1 MSRLSI
7 RWRLTLWY
15 SAVLAGVLAVFG
27 ISVYLLMQRGLQIR
41 TSESLSIQRTVIE
54 DQFTRSQ
61 ARWVLRDRLERQYV
75 AASGF

>member
-1 MSRLSI
+1 MKRLSI

-41 TSESLSIQRTVIE
+41 TSESLLIQMTVIE
-54 DQFTRSQ
+54 DQFVSLARTLGASRS
-61 ARWVLRDRLERQYV
+61 ARAPVR